1 MTVYEL
7 IQRLQAMPP
16 TAEVII
22 QSPEDEEYH
31 KPLRDLDMGTYSH
44 HFEYADM
51 VFYLPDAKASTDEV
65 AAFMH
70 EYGLSMDDYIHLKR
84 LPRCVVLYPLQ

>member
-1 MTVYEL
+1 MTVHEF

-31 KPLRDLDMGTYSH
+31 KPLRDLGMGTYSH
-44 HFEYADM
+44 NFEYADA
-51 VFYLPDAKASTDEV
+51 VFICRTQ
-65 AAFMH
+65 F
-70 EYGLSMDDYIHLKR
+70 
-84 LPRCVVLYPLQ
+84 CVGVFFRH